1 MPSEMPI
8 GRLLKV
14 LVAAKPGGRFLELGT
29 GMGLS
34 LVWMMDGMSAEASIV
49 SVDNDGELMAEVRKV
64 INDDRVTLLQEDGDQ
79 WIEENASQRFDLIF
93 ADTWPGKYRLLDETI
108 DLLAPGGVYVV
119 DDMLPQ
125 DNWPEG
131 HAEKAATL
139 RETLLTHDRLTS
151 VELDWSTGIF
161 VATKV

>member
-64 INDDRVTLLQEDGDQ
+64 ISDDRVTLLHEDGDK
-79 WIEENASQRFDLIF
+79 WIEEHRAERFDLIF

-108 DLLAPGGVYVV
+108 DLLAPGGFYVI

-131 HAEKAATL
+131 HAEKAAAL
-139 RETLLTHDRLTS
+139 RETLLTHGRLTYGRTRLVDGDFRS
-151 VELDWSTGIF
+151 N
-161 VATKV
+161 